1 MPRDLFGDAVVRPAS
16 RAALRRALTVCSI
29 ALHVLVVSIL
39 LVAQLL
45 AVGPLPAPRRPI
57 SFEEIRAVR
66 LIDIPLPPPQ
76 RPRAAEPREH
86 PASPNAAPVVAPVG
100 IIPETKLEGLPVAP
114 VGVIDGGDRLAVVG
128 EPRAAIVERAVPP
141 PPPQDPIR
149 LHSGMQMPRKLV
161 DVGPAYPP
169 IAAAARKEGVVIL
182 EAIIDTHGDVTSVR
196 VLRSIPLLDQAAVD
210 AVRQWKYTPTFLNG
224 VAVPI
229 VMTVT
234 INFTLQGR

>member
-29 ALHVLVVSIL
+29 VLHAVVISSL

-45 AVGPLPAPRRPI
+45 AVGPLPTPRRPL
-57 SFEEIRAVR
+57 SFESIRAIQ
-66 LIDIPLPPPQ
+66 LLDIPLPPPQ
-76 RPRAAEPREH
+76 RTRAEKPLEH
-86 PASPNAAPVVAPVG
+86 AASINAAPIVPPAG
-100 IIPETKLEGLPVAP
+100 IIPETGFEDVKTQQ
-114 VGVIDGGDRLAVVG
+114 VGVIDGVDHEPGSG
-128 EPRAAIVERAVPP
+128 EPRAAIVERTPP
-141 PPPQDPIR
+141 PAPPQDPIR

-161 DVGPAYPP
+161 DVAPVYPA
-169 IAAAARKEGVVIL
+169 IASAARKEGVVIL
-182 EAIIDTHGDVTSVR
+182 EAIIDTHGDVASVR

-210 AVRQWKYTPTFLNG
+210 AVRQWKYTPTLLNG
-224 VAVPI
+224 VAVPL